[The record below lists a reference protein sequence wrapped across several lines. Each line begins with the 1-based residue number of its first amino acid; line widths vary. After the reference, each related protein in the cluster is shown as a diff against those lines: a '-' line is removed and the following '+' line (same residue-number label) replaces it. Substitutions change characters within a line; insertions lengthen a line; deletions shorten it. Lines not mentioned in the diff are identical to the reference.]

1 MKHRIGQMVLFA
13 KVMVTRPE
21 RSMEHDAKFFHVA
34 RTVFTRLYGFIFLEK
49 RINEYYDSIKYRNFY
64 RGFIII
70 IIIIDNTRITD
81 D

>member
-1 MKHRIGQMVLFA
+1 MVLFA

-34 RTVFTRLYGFIFLEK
+34 RTVFARLYGFIFLEK
-49 RINEYYDSIKYRNFY
+49 WIINEYYDSIKYRNFY